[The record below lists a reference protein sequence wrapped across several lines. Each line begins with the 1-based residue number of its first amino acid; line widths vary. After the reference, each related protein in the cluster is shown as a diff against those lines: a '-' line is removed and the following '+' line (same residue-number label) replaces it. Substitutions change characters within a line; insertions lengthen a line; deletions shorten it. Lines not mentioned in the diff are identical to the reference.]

1 LKRVARIP
9 SATLLLDT
17 PQRVTYPPF
26 DICVVRTEHGVFAIE
41 DACNHAGASLS
52 EGPLQDGC
60 IACPLHG
67 YVFALAS
74 GELLRPKRLCDGQ
87 RTFVVR
93 ERDEH
98 IDIYEREPIAM
109 LLP

>member
-1 LKRVARIP
+1 LKRVARIA
-9 SATLLLDT
+9 SAALLVNS
-17 PQRVTYPPF
+17 PHRVTYPPF

-52 EGPLQDGC
+52 EGPVQDGC

-74 GELLRPKRLCDGQ
+74 GELLRPKRLCDAQ

-93 ERDEH
+93 EHEEH
-98 IDIYEREPIAM
+98 IDIYERDAVAL